1 MKYSF
6 VSISVLFIVC
16 FLIIMAGFLFSS
28 PLAEEST
35 YDFIKNARSAL
46 WVNQPLPRGETPTK
60 SKIRFRDMN
69 NDKKGFVR
77 YVNNAVLENGKEY
90 QKSVLHTHPEWKSGG
105 MLIGY
110 YHDVK
115 VPANGRFSAAVGFLK
130 EAEASDGVIFQVYV
144 YDMQAGGGERLINHR
159 AEYDGKLDE
168 ISADLKNY
176 AGKSVRFE
184 LRVSAGPSSSQD
196 WAVWQKAE
204 LTAVPVLNGAVL
216 GKTMQTGM
224 KSRPQ
229 KKQQQM
235 VINPGLLQKIT
246 MKPFEVRPLGTPP
259 PKHSIASL
267 GPVAVEEPIALSEH
281 IYQDTQKK
289 NQYYFLPREIN
300 LIRGKQPGSYKINAV
315 WTSDKKI
322 KATFFLSADINS
334 SDVKILEEAVRQK
347 YGGQAE
353 LLPLPYEEAQI
364 IDMEG
369 WADWEMG
376 EIRIPSFG
384 SLEAEMPINVTMTPE
399 SMAELKPLLEQEG
412 LTAGMHIKSDAVEK
426 EIPIKIGLRHFVGSY
441 YSPAEEVNYSF
452 NSQDSTLTIHDIRN
466 YSDFP
471 LRINQIALRF
481 DFESGEEIYRGLYSD
496 AEVVIPPGDEGEVTF
511 PFSPKPLLLAEME
524 KITGETTETQEEKSL
539 LDTAFDIFKE
549 KAEEKIKEEAEKQ
562 AGIEIPGDPSD
573 EKTAI
578 DPGVNQFFKKYIKS
592 YWMEVSP
599 DFTCQECLDR
609 IWSKVEV
616 VSYIERMRKINVEV
630 LENVFEPSSYD
641 TPIPI
646 VKVHVAIKSPYLSP
660 QPKVGLM
667 GSVDLTPGQPE
678 VPVTVYLPASAEPLE
693 FQYKIKAVLETGES
707 AESEGWETVT
717 DSLDLTIGT
726 FHIEQLF
733 Q

>member
-1 MKYSF
+1 MNYSI
-6 VSISVLFIVC
+6 ISKSYFFIFC
-16 FLIIMAGFLFSS
+16 FLILIAGFLFSS
-28 PLAEEST
+28 PSAENGPF
-35 YDFIKNARSAL
+35 DFIKNARSAL
-46 WVNQPLPRGETPTK
+46 WVNQPLPRGETPTT

-77 YVNNAVLENGKEY
+77 YVNNAVLENGKTY

-110 YHDVK
+110 YHNVN
-115 VPANGRFSAAVGFLK
+115 VPANARFSAKVGFLK
-130 EAEASDGVIFQVYV
+130 DAEATDGVTFQVYV
-144 YDMQAGGGERLINHR
+144 YDMQAGGGERLISHQ

-176 AGKSVRFE
+176 AGKTVRFE
-184 LRVSAGPSSSQD
+184 LRLLAGPSSSQD
-196 WAVWQKAE
+196 WAVWQKADV
-204 LTAVPVLNGAVL
+204 TAVPVISGVAA
-216 GKTMQTGM
+216 GKVMKPGL

-229 KKQQQM
+229 KQQQM

-246 MKPFEVRPLGTPP
+246 MKPFKVRPLDTPP
-259 PKHSIASL
+259 PQHSITSL

-281 IYQDTQKK
+281 IYQDNQKK

-300 LIRGKQPGSYKINAV
+300 LIRGKNPGSYKINAV

-322 KATFFLSADINS
+322 KTTFFLSADINS
-334 SDVKILEEAVRQK
+334 FDVKILEEAVREK
-347 YGGQAE
+347 YGSQAE
-353 LLPLPYEEAQI
+353 LYPLPYEEAQI

-369 WADWEMG
+369 WNDWEMG
-376 EIRIPSFG
+376 DIRIPSFG

-412 LTAGMHIKSDAVEK
+412 LTAGMHIKSDTVEK

-441 YSPAEEVNYSF
+441 YSPVDDVNFSF

-471 LRINQIALRF
+471 LKINQVALRF
-481 DFESGEEIYRGLYSD
+481 DFGDGEEIYRGLHRD
-496 AEVVIPPGDEGEVTF
+496 AEVVIPPGKGGAVTF
-511 PFSPKPLLLAEME
+511 SFAPKPLLLAEME
-524 KITGETTETQEEKSL
+524 KITGETTDTPEEKSL
-539 LDTAFDIFKE
+539 LDSAVELLKE
-549 KAEEKIKEEAEKQ
+549 KAEEKIKEEAEKR
-562 AGIEIPGDPSD
+562 AGIDIPD
-573 EKTAI
+573 ETTEAETEI

-599 DFTCQECLDR
+599 DFTCQECLDQ
-609 IWSKVEV
+609 IWGQVEV

-630 LENVFEPSSYD
+630 LENVFDPSSYD
-641 TPIPI
+641 TPIPV
-646 VKVHVAIKSPYLSP
+646 VKVHIEIKSPYLSP
-660 QPKVGLM
+660 QPKAGLM
-667 GSVDLTPGQPE
+667 GAVDLTSDQPA
-678 VPVTVYLPASAEPLE
+678 VPVTVYLPPSGEPLE

-707 AESEGWETVT
+707 AESSGWESVT
-717 DSLDLTIGT
+717 DSLDLTLGT